1 MLREYSQ
8 RSIRNSD
15 LERMENEHTFFTLA
29 KKMVLEY
36 DLKNLDRE
44 DLQRTIKRAEIIH
57 PCFLTTDFQEFV
69 ARLKTNLTQ

>member
-1 MLREYSQ
+1 
-8 RSIRNSD
+8 
-15 LERMENEHTFFTLA
+15 
-29 KKMVLEY
+29 MVLEY